1 METIGRDAGAGI
13 SGGETDSTSGTGD
26 SESHHEEG
34 MDPFR
39 LRQIT
44 HTLSN
49 DDQCIFQHI
58 IHIMHIMHILH
69 MLHIWHA

>member
-1 METIGRDAGAGI
+1 MFENQLQEQGWTQLQEQESHYEEGRD
-13 SGGETDSTSGTGD
+13 
-26 SESHHEEG
+26 
-34 MDPFR
+34 PFH
-39 LRQIT
+39 LRRIT